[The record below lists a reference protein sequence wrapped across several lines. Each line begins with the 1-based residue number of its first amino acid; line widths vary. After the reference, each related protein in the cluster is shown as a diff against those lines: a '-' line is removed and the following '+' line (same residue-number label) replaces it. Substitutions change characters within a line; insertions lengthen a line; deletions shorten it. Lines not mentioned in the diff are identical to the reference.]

1 MQKPKIKHIVC
12 SGGGQTGFSY
22 YGIFRE
28 TNKRGVWHID
38 DIESM
43 YVTSAGSIFGV
54 ITALNY
60 DWDVLDDYILKRPW
74 HNVYKI
80 DMYTLIESFTKRG
93 IFDTKVIT
101 ETFLPLFKGKDI
113 SIDVTMK
120 EFYDITHI
128 DLHIFT
134 TEINDF
140 STVDISHKTHPDW
153 KLVDAV
159 YCSSALP
166 VLFSP
171 FFKDGKCYYDG
182 GILMNYPIQYCFAD
196 GALPEEVLGIRKERT
211 VDIEKTDSDK
221 TMFDY
226 IFILIAKVFDKIS
239 VHKSR
244 VETFHNEIS
253 VVSPETTIEQ
263 IQAATSSI
271 EERQKLIDVGVQ
283 LANDFIKKH
292 M

>member
-1 MQKPKIKHIVC
+1 
-12 SGGGQTGFSY
+12 
-22 YGIFRE
+22 
-28 TNKRGVWHID
+28 
-38 DIESM
+38 
-43 YVTSAGSIFGV
+43 
-54 ITALNY
+54 
-60 DWDVLDDYILKRPW
+60 
-74 HNVYKI
+74 
-80 DMYTLIESFTKRG
+80 
-93 IFDTKVIT
+93 
-101 ETFLPLFKGKDI
+101 
-113 SIDVTMK
+113 
-120 EFYDITHI
+120 
-128 DLHIFT
+128 
-134 TEINDF
+134 
-140 STVDISHKTHPDW
+140 
-153 KLVDAV
+153 
-159 YCSSALP
+159 
-166 VLFSP
+166 
-171 FFKDGKCYYDG
+171 
-182 GILMNYPIQYCFAD
+182 MNYPIQYCFAD
-196 GALPEEVLGIRKERT
+196 GAIPEEVLGIRKERT